1 MLKRNGRTC
10 KVRSTVTILIVFLI
24 LLSSSTLMANG
35 KLGIY
40 GIRMVPRGEDAENYS
55 RPGYGGGLHVVAPLP
70 QVSNFLA
77 FTGGFEFINLM
88 SETVLVEEYPLRI
101 EQQTDQHYIRL
112 YAGGRVGGHG
122 NGFIRPYAGV
132 NLALVIYGIDMD
144 MVVPDDHDYEDS
156 INQDLDSEN
165 HAVFGSDI
173 TLGVD
178 FNFWNKWN
186 IDTGVRYLK
195 SFSVPPQLWEGSE
208 KIHPEYFQ
216 FYIGVGVDFS
226 VMRKASSD

>member
-1 MLKRNGRTC
+1 MI
-10 KVRSTVTILIVFLI
+10 VTGCI
-24 LLSSSTLMANG
+24 LLWSVAVMADG
-35 KLGIY
+35 KIGIY
-40 GIRMVPRGEDAENYS
+40 GTRMVPRGEDAENYS

-77 FTGGFEFINLM
+77 FTGGFEYINLL
-88 SETVLVEEYPLRI
+88 SENILVQEWPIRV
-101 EQQTDQHYIRL
+101 EQHTDQHYMRL
-112 YAGGRVGGHG
+112 YAGGRIGGHG

-132 NLALVIYGIDMD
+132 NLALVIYGIDTD
-144 MVVPDDHDYEDS
+144 MVIPDDSDEDDLH
-156 INQDLDSEN
+156 QDVDSEY

-178 FNFWNKWN
+178 FNFHNKWN

-195 SFSVPPQLWEGSE
+195 SFSVPQQLWEGSE

-216 FYIGVGVDFS
+216 FYIGVGVDFH
-226 VMRKASSD
+226 VLRKAASD